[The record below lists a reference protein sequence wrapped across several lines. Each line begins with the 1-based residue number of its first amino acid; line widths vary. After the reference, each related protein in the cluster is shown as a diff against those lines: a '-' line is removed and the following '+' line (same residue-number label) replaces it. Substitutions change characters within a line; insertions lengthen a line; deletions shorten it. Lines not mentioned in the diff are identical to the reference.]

1 MARFTGP
8 KTKISRRYGVPI
20 FGPSKALERKNYP
33 PGIHGPKGS
42 RRKQSEYAIALG
54 EKQKLRLMYGLMER
68 QFRRY
73 YEIALSRRGVTGE
86 TLLQLLETRLDNV
99 VYRLGFANTRRGAR
113 QLVGHGHVQVNGR
126 KVDISSFT
134 VKIGDKV
141 TVSERPKSR
150 QLATRNSGFDP
161 DRAGPRLADGQPR
174 IVERPGGAHPVAGG
188 DCADRQRAVDRRI
201 VLALTTIDL
210 PTNLRKGMGE
220 SSSLFCCVSPS
231 YCVSRMVRPR

>member
-8 KTKISRRYGVPI
+8 KTRVSRRYGVPI

-73 YEIALSRRGVTGE
+73 YEIALSRRGITGE

-99 VYRLGFANTRRGAR
+99 VYRLGMANTRRGAR

-126 KVDISSFT
+126 KVDISSFN
-134 VKIGDKV
+134 VKVGDKV

-150 QLATRNSGFDP
+150 QLATRNLDLTQIVPVPDWLTVNRESLSGQVARIP
-161 DRAGPRLADGQPR
+161 SREEIAPIVNEQL
-174 IVERPGGAHPVAGG
+174 IVE
-188 DCADRQRAVDRRI
+188 
-201 VLALTTIDL
+201 L
-210 PTNLRKGMGE
+210 
-220 SSSLFCCVSPS
+220 
-231 YCVSRMVRPR
+231 YSR